1 MLMDLS
7 DLMKALSD
15 VNRLRI
21 LNLLQGDTLCV
32 CDLEDILGLN
42 QANLSRHLAKL
53 RSTGLVSAQKRGLFT
68 YYSRLALPEPY
79 KAVGDILYTSMRK
92 DFLFKKDLAALGK
105 KRKKTG
111 KTC

>member
-1 MLMDLS
+1 MIMNLS

-21 LNLLQGDTLCV
+21 LNLLQGDTLFV
-32 CDLEDILGLN
+32 CDLDDILGLN

-68 YYSRLALPEPY
+68 YYSRLPLPEPY
-79 KAVGDILYTSMRK
+79 RGMGDLLYASMRR
-92 DFLFKKDLAALGK
+92 DSLFKKDLSAFGK
-105 KRKKTG
+105 KSKKTV

>member
-1 MLMDLS
+1 MDLS

-53 RSTGLVSAQKRGLFT
+53 RSTGLVSAQKRGLFA
-68 YYSRLALPEPY
+68 YYSRLPLPEPY

-92 DFLFKKDLAALGK
+92 DSLFKKDLAALGK
-105 KRKKTG
+105 KRKKTV
-111 KTC
+111 KPC

>member
-1 MLMDLS
+1 MIMDLS

-42 QANLSRHLAKL
+42 QANRSRHLAKL
-53 RSTGLVSAQKRGLFT
+53 RSTGLVSSQKRGLFT
-68 YYSRLALPEPY
+68 YYSRLPLPEPY
-79 KAVGDILYTSMRK
+79 KGMGDLLYASMRR
-92 DFLFKKDLAALGK
+92 DALFREDLAALVK
-105 KRKKTG
+105 KHKKTV
-111 KTC
+111 KSC